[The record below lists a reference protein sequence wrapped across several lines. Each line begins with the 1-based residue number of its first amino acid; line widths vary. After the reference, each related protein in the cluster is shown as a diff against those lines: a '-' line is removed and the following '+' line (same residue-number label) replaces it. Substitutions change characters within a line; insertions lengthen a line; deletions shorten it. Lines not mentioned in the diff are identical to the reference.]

1 MDAFTYSKVIDS
13 LLEYGFI
20 DPITVRP
27 HPVMRATGKG
37 PMWQIID
44 GENRWKGALDLG
56 MKNGP
61 GFNLGT
67 IDDTQ
72 AMKLTIVLNE
82 LRGQYDP
89 REMSAL
95 LAKLM
100 ESEDPIEL
108 AKSLP
113 FTEIALKGMI
123 GLDDLQLEGSSI
135 PMALQRGE
143 ALQKQRQNW
152 VERLFRLTVEANGVL
167 QSALDKAKDGEDIS
181 DAQALELVAADF
193 LSGD

>member
-13 LLEYGFI
+13 LLEYGFV
-20 DPITVRP
+20 DPMTVRP
-27 HPVMRATGKG
+27 HPTG
-37 PMWQIID
+37 PARWQIID
-44 GENRWKGALDLG
+44 GENRWKGAIDIG
-56 MKNGP
+56 MEKGP
-61 GFNLGT
+61 GFNLGP
-67 IDDTQ
+67 IPDTQ

-89 REMSAL
+89 REMSTL
-95 LAKLM
+95 LEKLM

-123 GLDDLQLEGSSI
+123 GLDDLELEGSSI
-135 PMALQRGE
+135 PQALQHGE

-152 VERLFRLTVEANGVL
+152 VERLFRITVEANGVL